1 DRTKKFR
8 SILRVIFRWG
18 GRLFALLLILIIGLV
33 IADSLHQRPC
43 RGGASHKGES
53 YEFMGERLT
62 FLNTGKETNR
72 EGVQIDVMFK
82 PTSETNILKWQDTH
96 VHPYQEE
103 RFKVISG
110 SVRFRVG
117 NREQILTPG
126 QSISGPPNVVHG
138 GNSADGGE
146 IHMLAEFRPALHTDS
161 AAASFFRAAFT
172 EGKMSLLQAVVIMS
186 EFDGL
191 AYPTNKSPILMQ

>member
-1 DRTKKFR
+1 MSDRTKKFR

-53 YEFMGERLT
+53 YEFMRERLT
-62 FLNTGKETNR
+62 FLNTGKETNG
-72 EGVQIDVMFK
+72 EVLQIDVMFK

-103 RFKVISG
+103 RSKVICRCTIG
-110 SVRFRVG
+110 SSTTLRVPDNEHCG
-117 NREQILTPG
+117 
-126 QSISGPPNVVHG
+126 SH
-138 GNSADGGE
+138 
-146 IHMLAEFRPALHTDS
+146 
-161 AAASFFRAAFT
+161 
-172 EGKMSLLQAVVIMS
+172 SLLTSLEGSRTA
-186 EFDGL
+186 GR
-191 AYPTNKSPILMQ
+191 